1 MNANGRRFDTG
12 KLVIY
17 LLVSLFASLSLFP
30 FYWSALLA
38 TQDTRSIMGMSLR
51 FGSHLLENY
60 RGLEQQVPFTR
71 SLINTLYVTAMATL
85 TSVLVSAA
93 AGYAFSVYQFK
104 GKKVL
109 FTTLMLTMMVP
120 SVVNL
125 VPYFFVIKSV
135 GLLDQFAAVW
145 LPAGVNIFGI
155 FLVRQYVSSSL
166 PSEILDS
173 ARMDGLN
180 ELQIFLRIGLPLM
193 RPTLLTVAIV
203 VVVDTWNNFMLPLV
217 ALQSPDKQILQ
228 LVLRSLSG
236 ATATPW
242 NLVMT
247 GSFLA
252 IVPLLIA
259 FIFSSKQ
266 MMESLTRGAV
276 KG

>member
-1 MNANGRRFDTG
+1 MIAEGRRFDTG

-51 FGSHLLENY
+51 FGNHLLENY

-71 SLINTLYVTAMATL
+71 ALLNTLYVTAMATL

-180 ELQIFLRIGLPLM
+180 ELQIFWRIGLPLM
-193 RPTLLTVAIV
+193 RPALLTVAIV

>member
-60 RGLEQQVPFTR
+60 QGLEQQVPFTHA
-71 SLINTLYVTAMATL
+71 LLNTLYVTAMATL

-93 AGYAFSVYQFK
+93 AGYVFSVYQFK

-193 RPTLLTVAIV
+193 RPALLTVAIV

>member
-71 SLINTLYVTAMATL
+71 SLLNTLYVTAMATL

-193 RPTLLTVAIV
+193 RPALLTVAIV

-236 ATATPW
+236 ATATSW

>member
-1 MNANGRRFDTG
+1 MNANGRRFDSG

-38 TQDTRSIMGMSLR
+38 TQDTHSIMGMSLR

-60 RGLEQQVPFTR
+60 QGLEQQVPFTR
-71 SLINTLYVTAMATL
+71 ALLNTLYVTAMATL

-193 RPTLLTVAIV
+193 RPALLTVAIV

>member
-71 SLINTLYVTAMATL
+71 SLLNTLYVTAMATL

-155 FLVRQYVSSSL
+155 FLVRQYVSASL

-193 RPTLLTVAIV
+193 RPALLTVAIV
-203 VVVDTWNNFMLPLV
+203 VVVDIWNNFMLPLV

>member
-1 MNANGRRFDTG
+1 MNANGHRFDTG

-60 RGLEQQVPFTR
+60 QGLEQQVPFTHA
-71 SLINTLYVTAMATL
+71 LLNTLYVTAMATL

-193 RPTLLTVAIV
+193 RPALLTVAIV

>member
-1 MNANGRRFDTG
+1 MIAEGRRFDTG

-60 RGLEQQVPFTR
+60 RGLEHQVPFTR
-71 SLINTLYVTAMATL
+71 SLLNTLYVTAMATL

-125 VPYFFVIKSV
+125 VPYFFVIKRV

-193 RPTLLTVAIV
+193 RPALLTVAIV

>member
-1 MNANGRRFDTG
+1 MR
-12 KLVIY
+12 LVIY

-71 SLINTLYVTAMATL
+71 SLLNTLYVTAMATL

-193 RPTLLTVAIV
+193 RPALLTVAIV

>member
-71 SLINTLYVTAMATL
+71 SLSNTLYVTAMATL

-135 GLLDQFAAVW
+135 GLLNQFAAVW

-193 RPTLLTVAIV
+193 RPALLTVAIV

-247 GSFLA
+247 DSFLA

>member
-60 RGLEQQVPFTR
+60 QGLEQQVPFTHA
-71 SLINTLYVTAMATL
+71 LLNTLYVTAMATL

-193 RPTLLTVAIV
+193 RPALLTVAIV

>member
-1 MNANGRRFDTG
+1 MIAEGRRFDTG

-60 RGLEQQVPFTR
+60 QGLEQQVPFTR
-71 SLINTLYVTAMATL
+71 ALLNTLYVTAMATL

-193 RPTLLTVAIV
+193 RPALLTVAIV

>member
-71 SLINTLYVTAMATL
+71 SLSNTLYVTAMATL

-193 RPTLLTVAIV
+193 RPALLTVAIV

-247 GSFLA
+247 DSFLA

>member
-1 MNANGRRFDTG
+1 
-12 KLVIY
+12 
-17 LLVSLFASLSLFP
+17 
-30 FYWSALLA
+30 
-38 TQDTRSIMGMSLR
+38 
-51 FGSHLLENY
+51 
-60 RGLEQQVPFTR
+60 
-71 SLINTLYVTAMATL
+71 
-85 TSVLVSAA
+85 
-93 AGYAFSVYQFK
+93 
-104 GKKVL
+104 
-109 FTTLMLTMMVP
+109 MLTMMVP

-193 RPTLLTVAIV
+193 RPALLTVAIV

>member
-1 MNANGRRFDTG
+1 MIAEGRRFDTG

-71 SLINTLYVTAMATL
+71 ALLNTLYVTAMATL

-180 ELQIFLRIGLPLM
+180 ELQIFWRIGLPLM
-193 RPTLLTVAIV
+193 RPALLTVAIV

-217 ALQSPDKQILQ
+217 ALQSSDKQILQ

>member
-1 MNANGRRFDTG
+1 MIAEGRRFDTG

-71 SLINTLYVTAMATL
+71 SLLNTLYVTAMATL

-125 VPYFFVIKSV
+125 VPYFFVI
-135 GLLDQFAAVW
+135 
-145 LPAGVNIFGI
+145 

-193 RPTLLTVAIV
+193 RPALLTVAIV

>member
-60 RGLEQQVPFTR
+60 QGLEQQVPFTR
-71 SLINTLYVTAMATL
+71 ALLNTLYVTAMATL

-135 GLLDQFAAVW
+135 GLLDQLAAVW

-193 RPTLLTVAIV
+193 RPALLTVAIV

>member
-1 MNANGRRFDTG
+1 MNANGRRFDSG

-60 RGLEQQVPFTR
+60 QGLEQQVPFTR
-71 SLINTLYVTAMATL
+71 ALLNTLYVTAMATL

-193 RPTLLTVAIV
+193 RPALLTVAIV

>member
-1 MNANGRRFDTG
+1 MSADGRRFDAG
-12 KLVIY
+12 KLMIY

-38 TQDTRSIMGMSLR
+38 TQDTSAIMGMSLG
-51 FGSHLLENY
+51 FGRHLVENY
-60 RGLEQQVPFTR
+60 RGLEQQTPFTR
-71 SLINTLYVTAMATL
+71 SLLNTVYVTAMATL
-85 TSVLVSAA
+85 LSVAVSAA
-93 AGYAFSVYQFK
+93 AGYAFSVYRFR
-104 GKKVL
+104 GKNVL
-109 FTTLMLTMMVP
+109 FTILMLTMMVP

-125 VPYFFVIKSV
+125 VPYFFIIKSV
-135 GLLDQFAAVW
+135 GLIDRFAAVW

-155 FLVRQYVSSSL
+155 FLVRQYVGASL
-166 PSEILDS
+166 PGEILDS

-180 ELQIFLRIGLPLM
+180 EPQIFLRIGLPLM
-193 RPTLLTVAIV
+193 RPALLTVAIV

-217 ALQSPDKQILQ
+217 ALQSPDKQIVQ

-259 FIFSSKQ
+259 FVFSSKQ

>member
-60 RGLEQQVPFTR
+60 SGLEQQVPFTR
-71 SLINTLYVTAMATL
+71 SLLNTLYVTAMATL

-155 FLVRQYVSSSL
+155 FLVRQYVSASL

-173 ARMDGLN
+173 ARMYGLN

-193 RPTLLTVAIV
+193 RPALLTVAIV

>member
-60 RGLEQQVPFTR
+60 QGLEQQVPFTR
-71 SLINTLYVTAMATL
+71 ALLNTLYVTAMATL

-155 FLVRQYVSSSL
+155 FLVRQYISSSL

-193 RPTLLTVAIV
+193 RPALLTVAIV

>member
-1 MNANGRRFDTG
+1 MIADGRRFDIA
-12 KLVIY
+12 KLMIY

-38 TQDTRSIMGMSLR
+38 TQDTRAIMGMSLR
-51 FGSHLLENY
+51 FGGHFLENY
-60 RGLEQQVPFTR
+60 RRLEQQVPFTR
-71 SLINTLYVTAMATL
+71 SLLNTAYVTTMATL
-85 TSVLVSAA
+85 LSVAVSAA
-93 AGYAFSVYQFK
+93 AGYAFSIYRFK
-104 GKKVL
+104 GKSSL
-109 FTTLMLTMMVP
+109 FTILILTMMVP

-135 GLLDQFAAVW
+135 GLIDRFAAVW
-145 LPAGVNIFGI
+145 LPAGVNIFGV
-155 FLVRQYVSSSL
+155 FLVRQYVGAAL
-166 PSEILDS
+166 PGEILDS

-193 RPTLLTVAIV
+193 RPALLTVAIV

-217 ALQSPDKQILQ
+217 ALQSPDKQIVQ

-259 FIFSSKQ
+259 FVFSSKQ
-266 MMESLTRGAV
+266 MMESLTHGAV

>member
-1 MNANGRRFDTG
+1 MNANGRRLDTG

-60 RGLEQQVPFTR
+60 LGLEQQVPFTR

-193 RPTLLTVAIV
+193 RPALLTVAIV

>member
-60 RGLEQQVPFTR
+60 LGLEQQVPFTR

-193 RPTLLTVAIV
+193 RPALLTVAIV

-242 NLVMT
+242 NLVMP

>member
-1 MNANGRRFDTG
+1 MIAEGRRFDTG

-71 SLINTLYVTAMATL
+71 SLLNTLYVTAMATL

-125 VPYFFVIKSV
+125 VPYFFVIKRV
-135 GLLDQFAAVW
+135 GLLDQFAAIW

-193 RPTLLTVAIV
+193 RPALLTVAIV

>member
-60 RGLEQQVPFTR
+60 QGLEQQVPFTHA
-71 SLINTLYVTAMATL
+71 LLNTLYVTAMATL

-155 FLVRQYVSSSL
+155 FLVRQYVSSSM

-193 RPTLLTVAIV
+193 RPALLTVAIV

>member
-1 MNANGRRFDTG
+1 MIAEGRRFDTG

-51 FGSHLLENY
+51 FGNHLLENY

-71 SLINTLYVTAMATL
+71 SLLNTLYVTAMATL

-193 RPTLLTVAIV
+193 RPALLTVAIV

-228 LVLRSLSG
+228 LVLRSLGG

>member
-1 MNANGRRFDTG
+1 MSHNARRVDVS
-12 KLVIY
+12 KLAIY

-30 FYWSALLA
+30 FFWSALLS
-38 TQDTRSIMGMSLR
+38 TQDTKSIMGMSLR
-51 FGSHLLENY
+51 FGGHLWENY
-60 RGLEQQVPFTR
+60 QGLEQQVPFTHA
-71 SLINTLYVTAMATL
+71 LLNTLYVTAMATGL
-85 TSVLVSAA
+85 SILVSAA
-93 AGYAFSVYQFK
+93 AGYAFSVYEFRFK
-104 GKKVL
+104 KAL
-109 FTTLMLTMMVP
+109 FSLLMLTMMVP

-125 VPYFFVIKSV
+125 VPYFFVIKSI
-135 GLLDQFAAVW
+135 GLLDQFAAIW

-166 PSEILDS
+166 PTEILDS

-193 RPTLLTVAIV
+193 RPALLTVAIV
-203 VVVDTWNNFMLPLV
+203 VVVDTWNNFLLPLV

-252 IVPLLIA
+252 IIPLLIA
-259 FIFSSKQ
+259 FVFSSKQ
-266 MMESLTRGAV
+266 MMESLTSGAV

>member
-60 RGLEQQVPFTR
+60 QGLEQQVPFTHA
-71 SLINTLYVTAMATL
+71 LLNTLYVTAMATL

-109 FTTLMLTMMVP
+109 FTSLMLTMMVP

-193 RPTLLTVAIV
+193 RPALLTVAIV

>member
-60 RGLEQQVPFTR
+60 QGLEQQVPFTR
-71 SLINTLYVTAMATL
+71 ALLNTLYVTAMATL

-180 ELQIFLRIGLPLM
+180 ELQIFMRIGLPLM
-193 RPTLLTVAIV
+193 RPALLTVAIV

>member
-1 MNANGRRFDTG
+1 MTANGRRFDTG

-60 RGLEQQVPFTR
+60 QGLEQQVPFTR
-71 SLINTLYVTAMATL
+71 ALLNTLYVTAMATL

-193 RPTLLTVAIV
+193 RPALLTVAIV